1 MAICVR
7 IVTLKHSEAAHDV
20 DPRTAPAQVRHSRQ
34 RRETIQWRAPPESSL
49 PDRSDSRRNR

>member
-20 DPRTAPAQVRHSRQ
+20 DPGATLAQVRDPRPGRGNYPMARTSG
-34 RRETIQWRAPPESSL
+34 IIAA
-49 PDRSDSRRNR
+49 

>member
-20 DPRTAPAQVRHSRQ
+20 DPRTTPAQVRHSRQ
-34 RRETIQWRAPPESSL
+34 RRGNYPMARTSGIIAA
-49 PDRSDSRRNR
+49 